1 MRVFV
6 VWFRM
11 LEDDELGRWP
21 REVFT
26 DSRVEQRWDE
36 SKAAGKWFLENLRD
50 MRPAHDVAGT
60 FPQRVD
66 AMWDTWMLFDRG
78 AAWKESTP
86 DGLLSWGYTIM
97 KTRQQFQDDLEAVSA
112 AYQRLELVLLD
123 RAFNGTEK
131 VVRRRD
137 GSEERMLEYSNQL
150 GLTLLKMHRDTAL
163 EAAPE
168 NEPENIE
175 EIRERLFN
183 KLERLRKREEARSSA
198 G

>member
-1 MRVFV
+1 VRVFV

-21 REVFT
+21 RQVFT

-36 SKAAGKWFLENLRD
+36 SKAAGKWFLEHLRD
-50 MRPAHDVAGT
+50 MRPAHDVGGT

-112 AYQRLELVLLD
+112 A
-123 RAFNGTEK
+123 
-131 VVRRRD
+131 RR
-137 GSEERMLEYSNQL
+137 
-150 GLTLLKMHRDTAL
+150 
-163 EAAPE
+163 
-168 NEPENIE
+168 
-175 EIRERLFN
+175 
-183 KLERLRKREEARSSA
+183 
-198 G
+198 